1 MHTSGYIWIHMDT
14 YGGPVPRSPPLAQNW
29 RQGPPWLIW
38 ARRQFWAKAWPFGA
52 SPYVSTIHMY
62 AYVSICVR
70 MCPYVCIPCPMSPV
84 LRPVSCV
91 LTHLRRSTFVS
102 F

>member
-1 MHTSGYIWIHMDT
+1 MGAQSLGARPWPKT
-14 YGGPVPRSPPLAQNW
+14 GGRVP
-29 RQGPPWLIW
+29 GPWLIW